1 MSDIARA
8 GRSVGAGQGLLCP
21 TFAVIR
27 RVSRHGRSDLL
38 QLPWPGRRRARHRR
52 FTRRWR
58 YSGHRLDLSLRH
70 ASRAIL
76 LDTSGGAVMT
86 QPFVAQLRART
97 STIRLVPHGA
107 SGITLRV
114 EMPEV
119 WDTVRFVVA
128 PREPLLTL
136 KVRALEALFP
146 EAELH
151 SDFVLK
157 FRGW

>member
-1 MSDIARA
+1 
-8 GRSVGAGQGLLCP
+8 
-21 TFAVIR
+21 
-27 RVSRHGRSDLL
+27 
-38 QLPWPGRRRARHRR
+38 
-52 FTRRWR
+52 
-58 YSGHRLDLSLRH
+58 
-70 ASRAIL
+70 
-76 LDTSGGAVMT
+76 MT

-97 STIRLVPHGA
+97 STIRLVPQGA

-157 FRGW
+157 LRGWEILDEAAPLADIGVQDGTILLLTHRRRRPVR

>member
-1 MSDIARA
+1 
-8 GRSVGAGQGLLCP
+8 
-21 TFAVIR
+21 
-27 RVSRHGRSDLL
+27 
-38 QLPWPGRRRARHRR
+38 
-52 FTRRWR
+52 
-58 YSGHRLDLSLRH
+58 
-70 ASRAIL
+70 
-76 LDTSGGAVMT
+76 MT
-86 QPFVAQLRART
+86 QPFVAQFRART
-97 STIRLVPHGA
+97 STIRLVPQGA

-157 FRGW
+157 FRGWDILDEAAPLTDLGIENGSILLLTHRRRRPVR